1 MTCSPKRQAVASRGP
16 NSEHPTVNA
25 GAATGLR
32 LAGVQTLALTR
43 RSVITE
49 WRQLGN
55 VIPGIVFPLL
65 LAAVYTHQFTRAILL
80 PGFPVVDS
88 FLDFVLPASLVQS
101 VSFGATEAG
110 TELARDIENGFFD
123 RLRASP
129 CTRLPLLLGRLC
141 GAVVVAAA
149 KGILIIAIFLMFG
162 TEIAGG
168 PAAAVVLVTAAVLLV
183 IAIGGLGQ
191 VLAILTGS
199 QEAVNATF
207 PLVFTS
213 IFMSSAFF
221 PTNLMSGWFR
231 EVAEANP
238 VTWIIDPVRRLIL
251 EGWSWSDVGQALA
264 VPLVIS
270 VVTVTMAVVALNRKL
285 GSS

>member
-149 KGILIIAIFLMFG
+149 KGILIIAIFL
-162 TEIAGG
+162 
-168 PAAAVVLVTAAVLLV
+168 
-183 IAIGGLGQ
+183 
-191 VLAILTGS
+191 S
-199 QEAVNATF
+199 
-207 PLVFTS
+207 
-213 IFMSSAFF
+213 
-221 PTNLMSGWFR
+221 
-231 EVAEANP
+231 
-238 VTWIIDPVRRLIL
+238 LIH
-251 EGWSWSDVGQALA
+251 
-264 VPLVIS
+264 I
-270 VVTVTMAVVALNRKL
+270 
-285 GSS
+285 

>member
-1 MTCSPKRQAVASRGP
+1 
-16 NSEHPTVNA
+16 
-25 GAATGLR
+25 
-32 LAGVQTLALTR
+32 
-43 RSVITE
+43 
-49 WRQLGN
+49 
-55 VIPGIVFPLL
+55 
-65 LAAVYTHQFTRAILL
+65 
-80 PGFPVVDS
+80 
-88 FLDFVLPASLVQS
+88 
-101 VSFGATEAG
+101 
-110 TELARDIENGFFD
+110 
-123 RLRASP
+123 
-129 CTRLPLLLGRLC
+129 
-141 GAVVVAAA
+141 VAAA

-238 VTWIIDPVRRLIL
+238 VTWIIDPLRRLIL

-270 VVTVTMAVVALNRKL
+270 AVTVTMAVVALNRKL
-285 GSS
+285 SSS

>member
-1 MTCSPKRQAVASRGP
+1 VS
-16 NSEHPTVNA
+16 A

-43 RSVITE
+43 RSVVSE

-65 LAAVYTHQFTRAILL
+65 LAAVYTHQFTRVILL

-101 VSFGATEAG
+101 VSFGATESG

-129 CTRLPLLLGRLC
+129 CTRLPLLLGRLG
-141 GAVVVAAA
+141 GAVVVATA
-149 KGILIIAIFLMFG
+149 KGVLIIAIFLLFG

-168 PAAAVVLVTAAVLLV
+168 PAAAVVLLAAAVLLV

-251 EGWSWSDVGQALA
+251 EGWSWSDVGQAL
-264 VPLVIS
+264 VIPLVIS

-285 GSS
+285 SSS

>member
-1 MTCSPKRQAVASRGP
+1 M
-16 NSEHPTVNA
+16 
-25 GAATGLR
+25 
-32 LAGVQTLALTR
+32 
-43 RSVITE
+43 
-49 WRQLGN
+49 
-55 VIPGIVFPLL
+55 
-65 LAAVYTHQFTRAILL
+65 
-80 PGFPVVDS
+80 
-88 FLDFVLPASLVQS
+88 
-101 VSFGATEAG
+101 SFGATEAG

-129 CTRLPLLLGRLC
+129 CTRLPLLLGRLG
-141 GAVVVAAA
+141 GAVVVATA
-149 KGILIIAIFLMFG
+149 KGVLIIAIFLLFG

-168 PAAAVVLVTAAVLLV
+168 PAAAVVLVAAAVLLV
-183 IAIGGLGQ
+183 VAIGGLGQ

-231 EVAEANP
+231 DVAEANP
-238 VTWIIDPVRRLIL
+238 VTWIIDPVRRLVL
-251 EGWSWSDVGQALA
+251 EGWSWSDVGQALV
-264 VPLVIS
+264 VPLAIS

-285 GSS
+285 SSS

>member
-1 MTCSPKRQAVASRGP
+1 MRLDST
-16 NSEHPTVNA
+16 
-25 GAATGLR
+25 TGLR
-32 LAGVQTLALTR
+32 LASAQTLALTR
-43 RSVITE
+43 RSVVSE

-55 VIPGIVFPLL
+55 VMPGIVFPLL
-65 LAAVYTHQFTRAILL
+65 LAAVYTHQFERVILL

-101 VSFGATEAG
+101 VAFGATEAG

-129 CTRLPLLLGRLC
+129 CARLPLLLGRLG
-141 GAVVVAAA
+141 GALVVAAA
-149 KGILIIAIFLMFG
+149 KGVFIVAIFLAFG
-162 TEIAGG
+162 AEIAGG
-168 PAAAVVLVTAAVLLV
+168 PAAGVVIVVTAVLLV
-183 IAIGGLGQ
+183 LAIGALGQ

-231 EVAEANP
+231 QVAEANP

-251 EGWSWSDVGQALA
+251 EGWSWSDVGQALG

-270 VVTVTMAVVALNRKL
+270 AVTVTMAVFTLNRKL
-285 GSS
+285 GAS

>member
-1 MTCSPKRQAVASRGP
+1 VS
-16 NSEHPTVNA
+16 
-25 GAATGLR
+25 TGTITGMR
-32 LAGVQTLALTR
+32 LAGVQTLALAR
-43 RSVITE
+43 RSVVSE

-55 VIPGIVFPLL
+55 VMPGIVFPLL
-65 LAAVYTHQFTRAILL
+65 LAAVYTHQFERVILL
-80 PGFPVVDS
+80 PGFPAVDS
-88 FLDFVLPASLVQS
+88 FLDFVLPASLLQS

-129 CTRLPLLLGRLC
+129 CARLPLLLGRLG
-141 GAVVVAAA
+141 GAMVVAAA
-149 KGILIIAIFLMFG
+149 KGALIVAIFLAFG

-168 PAAAVVLVTAAVLLV
+168 PAAILVIVAAAVLLV
-183 IAIGGLGQ
+183 LAIGGLGQ

-221 PTNLMSGWFR
+221 PTTLMSGWFR
-231 EVAEANP
+231 QVAEANP
-238 VTWIIDPVRRLIL
+238 VTWIIDPIRRLIL
-251 EGWSWSDVGQALA
+251 EGWSWSDVGQALG
-264 VPLVIS
+264 VPLAIS
-270 VVTVTMAVVALNRKL
+270 VVTVTMAVVALDRRL
-285 GSS
+285 GAS